1 MDFIEDKHGAPKQV
15 TPEEELE
22 LDLPFFYKG
31 ILKVEK
37 LLGFT
42 PSDGAVWRFEMFY
55 RRTHGIIE
63 IANEK
68 LMVGPGMF
76 NNLFKSRF
84 GIFLPHELT
93 KKPEKG
99 EPNLWI
105 KFQLAIENVCTVV
118 EPEEST
124 EWIET
129 DRLIENMAKF
139 MITEDNKAW
148 YDTTTSDRCLL
159 KIDDSNGETFYC
171 VKSDNVASLMKDIG
185 IKMPIG
191 RVSDIL
197 NTRNIKKKGNPRI
210 RVGEKRERAWWISNN
225 AIDHVLPSNDTDD
238 AEN

>member
-1 MDFIEDKHGAPKQV
+1 MDFIEDKHGAPKPT

-22 LDLPFFYKG
+22 LDLPFFYNG

-68 LMVGPGMF
+68 LMMGPGMF

-129 DRLIENMAKF
+129 DRLIENIAKF
-139 MITEDNKAW
+139 SITEDKQIW
-148 YDTTTSDRCLL
+148 YDTSISDRCLL
-159 KIDDSNGETFYC
+159 KIPDPNGEAFYC
-171 VKSDNVASLMKDIG
+171 AKSDCVASLMKDIG
-185 IKMPIG
+185 IKIQIG
-191 RVSDIL
+191 RIGDIL
-197 NTRNIKKKGNPRI
+197 NTRGMKKKGNPRI
-210 RVGEKRERAWWISNN
+210 RVGDKRESAWWIT
-225 AIDHVLPSNDTDD
+225 AQCIDHVLPTEHTDED
-238 AEN
+238 DE

>member
-1 MDFIEDKHGAPKQV
+1 MDFNEEKHGAPKKA

-22 LDLPFFYKG
+22 LDLPLFYRG
-31 ILKVEK
+31 IVKVEK
-37 LLGFT
+37 LLGLT

-68 LMVGPGMF
+68 LMMGPGMF

-84 GIFLPHELT
+84 GIFLPHDLT

-129 DRLIENMAKF
+129 DRLIENIAKF
-139 MITEDNKAW
+139 SITDDKKIW
-148 YDTTTSDRCLL
+148 YDTTISDRCLL
-159 KIDDSNGETFYC
+159 KTEDSEGNRFYC
-171 VKSDNVASLMKDIG
+171 AKSDCIASLMKDIG
-185 IKMPIG
+185 VKIPIG
-191 RVSDIL
+191 RVGDIL
-197 NTRNIKKKGNPRI
+197 NTRNLKKKGNPRI
-210 RVGEKRERAWWISNN
+210 RVGDKRESAWWIAAE
-225 AIDHVLPSNDTDD
+225 AIEHVLPSHDTEDE
-238 AEN
+238 AE

>member
-1 MDFIEDKHGAPKQV
+1 MDFNEEKHGAPKKA
-15 TPEEELE
+15 TPEEEIE
-22 LDLPFFYKG
+22 LDLPLFYRG
-31 ILKVEK
+31 IVKVEK

-42 PSDGAVWRFEMFY
+42 PSDGAVWRFEMYY
-55 RRTHGIIE
+55 RGTHGVIE

-68 LMVGPGMF
+68 LMMGPGMF

-84 GIFLPHELT
+84 GIFLPHDLT

-105 KFQLAIENVCTVV
+105 KFQLAIENVCKVV

-139 MITEDNKAW
+139 SITEDKKIW
-148 YDTTTSDRCLL
+148 YDTTTSDRCML
-159 KIDDSNGETFYC
+159 KIEDSNGETFYC
-171 VKSDNVASLMKDIG
+171 AKADCIASLMKDIG
-185 IKMPIG
+185 VKMQIG

-197 NTRNIKKKGNPRI
+197 NTRKIKKKGNPRI
-210 RVGEKRERAWWISNN
+210 RIGEKRERAWWITKE
-225 AIDHVLPSNDTDD
+225 AIEHVLPSDDNDGS
-238 AEN
+238 EN